1 MHESPVPADT
11 FQIFGQPLKLVN
23 NLVPPIFTNFVR
35 AAVII
40 LLGCGVVVS
49 GQIHDHGFID
59 AGLLIF
65 LEIISMRNLD

>member
-11 FQIFGQPLKLVN
+11 LQVLGQPPKLVN